1 MEEPGGPQSM
11 GRKESD
17 MTEQLHFT
25 FVSLNKN
32 AVLEGVMSLISDHLP
47 LVSVQVDK
55 VHYCYRKMMSS
66 PRLNNFPLQINKPV
80 YNSILFLYI
89 ETNASFTYK

>member
-1 MEEPGGPQSM
+1 MEEPGGLQST

-25 FVSLNKN
+25 FVSLTKN

-47 LVSVQVDK
+47 L
-55 VHYCYRKMMSS
+55 YRLT
-66 PRLNNFPLQINKPV
+66 RFITAT
-80 YNSILFLYI
+80 
-89 ETNASFTYK
+89 ER

>member
-25 FVSLNKN
+25 FVSLTKN

-47 LVSVQVDK
+47 LVSVQGDK

-89 ETNASFTYK
+89 ETNANFTYK